1 MAGSRGGITLDL
13 RFVYS
18 LFSILY
24 DAAYIFNIKK
34 HFVFLQRSPS
44 QAVSIRA
51 IEHDKY
57 KVIDKLNNRLLEE
70 IEESKAFFQVHVTVP

>member
-1 MAGSRGGITLDL
+1 MDL

-44 QAVSIRA
+44 HAVIIRA

>member
-1 MAGSRGGITLDL
+1 
-13 RFVYS
+13 
-18 LFSILY
+18 LFILY
-24 DAAYIFNIKK
+24 FLSYDATYIFNITK

-70 IEESKAFFQVHVTVP
+70 IEESKAFFQVRLSVP

>member
-1 MAGSRGGITLDL
+1 M
-13 RFVYS
+13 F
-18 LFSILY
+18 ILY
-24 DAAYIFNIKK
+24 FLSYDATYIFNITK

-70 IEESKAFFQVHVTVP
+70 IEESKAFFQVRVSVP

>member
-1 MAGSRGGITLDL
+1 
-13 RFVYS
+13 
-18 LFSILY
+18 LFILY
-24 DAAYIFNIKK
+24 FLSYDATYIFNIKK

-70 IEESKAFFQVHVTVP
+70 IEESKAFFQVRVSVP

>member
-1 MAGSRGGITLDL
+1 M
-13 RFVYS
+13 F
-18 LFSILY
+18 ILY
-24 DAAYIFNIKK
+24 FLSCDANYIFNIKK
-34 HFVFLQRSPS
+34 DFVFLQRSPS

>member
-1 MAGSRGGITLDL
+1 MAASRGGITLDL

-44 QAVSIRA
+44 HAVIIRA
-51 IEHDKY
+51 IEHDKT
-57 KVIDKLNNRLLEE
+57 K
-70 IEESKAFFQVHVTVP
+70 